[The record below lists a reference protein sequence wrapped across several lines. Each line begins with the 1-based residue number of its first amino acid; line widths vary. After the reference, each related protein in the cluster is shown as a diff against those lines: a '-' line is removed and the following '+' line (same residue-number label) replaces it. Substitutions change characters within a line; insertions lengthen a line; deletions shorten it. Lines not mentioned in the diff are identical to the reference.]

1 MIVLLLFMLFYP
13 FVINIL
19 IIMSYISKL
28 TQQAMALG

>member
-13 FVINIL
+13 LVINIL

-28 TQQAMALG
+28 IQQAMALG